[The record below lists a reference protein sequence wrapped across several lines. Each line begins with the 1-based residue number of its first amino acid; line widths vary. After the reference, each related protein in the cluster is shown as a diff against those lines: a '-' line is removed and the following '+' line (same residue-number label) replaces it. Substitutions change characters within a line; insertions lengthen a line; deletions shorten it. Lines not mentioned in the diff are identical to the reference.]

1 LNKKAITGVVAG
13 AVLLAAPMASHAQ
26 AMEEKGLYLGGSVG
40 QVEAEGSCPA
50 GFSCDLKDTGWK
62 FFAGYR
68 VSRHLA
74 VEGTYLKMGEFR
86 ASSGGVNA
94 TVEGESWSI
103 AAMGLFPVG
112 SSFTLFGKAGIA
124 QTDVEARAVGPGG
137 TAFGS
142 GDQTELHYGFG
153 AMYSITRNLS
163 LRGEWERLE
172 DSEVDMISIGLQYRF

>member
-1 LNKKAITGVVAG
+1 
-13 AVLLAAPMASHAQ
+13 MS
-26 AMEEKGLYLGGSVG
+26 KGLAVAFSAATLFAMPFAASAQQADERGFYIGGSAG

-50 GFSCDLKDTGWK
+50 GFSCDLTDTGWK
-62 FFAGYR
+62 FFGGYR
-68 VSRHLA
+68 VNRHLA
-74 VEGTYLKMGEFR
+74 VEGSYIKLGEFR
-86 ASSGGVNA
+86 ASTGAVNA

-103 AAMGLFPVG
+103 AAMGLMPVG
-112 SSFTLFGKAGIA
+112 SSFTLFAKAGVA
-124 QTDVEARAVGPGG
+124 QTEAEARAVGPGG
-137 TAFGS
+137 AAFGS